1 MWRWRR
7 KGEYG
12 PVDLMVF
19 DLDPGAPSDLVDCC
33 RVAQWLRDTLADDG
47 LEAYAKTSGAK
58 GLQLYVPLRPA
69 RRWPDVRDDAHGV
82 ARRIEADHPRHVV
95 SNMRRDLRRGKVL
108 IDWSQNHGAKTTVAP
123 YSLRARP
130 HPTVSTP
137 VTWEEVDASVES
149 GRPDELV
156 FEAADVVARVDELGD
171 LFGPLL

>member
-1 MWRWRR
+1 
-7 KGEYG
+7 
-12 PVDLMVF
+12 
-19 DLDPGAPSDLVDCC
+19 
-33 RVAQWLRDTLADDG
+33 
-47 LEAYAKTSGAK
+47 
-58 GLQLYVPLRPA
+58 
-69 RRWPDVRDDAHGV
+69 
-82 ARRIEADHPRHVV
+82 
-95 SNMRRDLRRGKVL
+95 
-108 IDWSQNHGAKTTVAP
+108 TVAP